1 MERHM
6 LMNHTV
12 LVQLFSPDNLIWF
25 SMFLYT
31 LSFIPQ
37 IWENY
42 QRKSGTGLS
51 DYFLLAYLNTY
62 IAIIYYIFCLH
73 LPIAYEVACLSQVT
87 ATLILI
93 GQRLYYNHSP
103 ESGFFRKIYVANLLG
118 ALIFVP
124 FALICATFLGH
135 VFGWISFILTLLN
148 QLPQVIKIIQSKSV
162 VGFSFMFVL
171 LMAIAAGAELYGA
184 IKLGLPTQTV
194 LSAVRGLAF
203 FIIFSGLFLKYR
215 E

>member
-1 MERHM
+1 M
-6 LMNHTV
+6 LLNHIT
-12 LVQLFSPDNLIWF
+12 LVQLFSPHNLIWF

-42 QRKSGTGLS
+42 TRKSGTGLS

-73 LPIAYEVACLSQVT
+73 LPLAYQVACLSQVL

-103 ESGFFRKIYVANLLG
+103 ESNFFKKIYAANIVG
-118 ALIFVP
+118 AFIFVP

-135 VFGWISFILTLLN
+135 IFGWISLILTLLN
-148 QLPQVIKIIQSKSV
+148 QLPQVIKIVQSKSV
-162 VGFSFMFVL
+162 IGFSFMFVL
-171 LMAIAAGAELYGA
+171 IMAIAAGAEFYAA
-184 IKLGLPTQTV
+184 IKLDLPMQTV
-194 LSAVRGLAF
+194 LSAARGLVF
-203 FIIFSGLFLKYR
+203 FIIFSGLFLKYQ

>member
-1 MERHM
+1 
-6 LMNHTV
+6 MNHTI
-12 LVQLFSPDNLIWF
+12 LVQLFSPHNLIWV

-31 LSFIPQ
+31 LSFVPQ

-42 QRKSGTGLS
+42 KRKSGTGLS

-62 IAIIYYIFCLH
+62 IAIIYYIFCLN
-73 LPIAYEVACLSQVT
+73 LPIAYKVACLLQII

-93 GQRLYYNHSP
+93 GQRLYYNHSS
-103 ESGFFRKIYVANLLG
+103 ESRFLKKIYVANILG
-118 ALIFVP
+118 ACIFVP
-124 FALICATFLGH
+124 FALMCATLLGH
-135 VFGWISFILTLLN
+135 FLGWISLVLTLLN

-171 LMAIAAGAELYGA
+171 IMAIAAGAEFYAA
-184 IKLGLPTQTV
+184 IKLDLPMQTI
-194 LSAVRGLAF
+194 LSAARGLVF
-203 FIIFSGLFLKYR
+203 FIIFSSLFLKYR